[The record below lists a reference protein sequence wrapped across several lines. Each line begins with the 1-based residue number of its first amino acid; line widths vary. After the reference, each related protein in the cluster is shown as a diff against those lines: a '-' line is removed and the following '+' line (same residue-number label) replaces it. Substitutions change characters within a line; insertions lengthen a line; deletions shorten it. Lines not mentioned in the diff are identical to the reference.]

1 MRSLPC
7 RLLRVHTMKVTTA
20 DTIPGVEIE
29 EHLLVV
35 HSDALMPTDGFM
47 GQIRFSLNWTSFRV
61 GTVLD

>member
-1 MRSLPC
+1 
-7 RLLRVHTMKVTTA
+7 MKVTTA